1 MLRPVIVLTLFGLSG
16 AALAQTPEDALTDTW
31 AALCAGAAPGSDLSD
46 RCAEIFTGGPG
57 SRSNAAV
64 GNFLDEIPGQGRSST
79 RDGAAELGTVRE
91 SIAANVSIFASVDVG
106 RLDRDDS
113 PNEAAFSGDTWS
125 ASAGIDWAPTP
136 AWLLGAVLNH
146 SQETLDYD
154 NSAGSSRGRY
164 TGLIGYAS
172 WNVAP
177 NFSLDGYAGR
187 LDGSNELRRAIDFT
201 LLSGTTVSALATA
214 SPDSTRTLSGL
225 GFNWSLPRGA
235 WQWRFG
241 AGVDWMKTRLESY
254 SESGGEGL
262 ALRVPTREI
271 VTRRGRVDLGLSHTV
286 STNWGVWQPQL
297 RVGWRHEFANAAR
310 ALSVSFAGD
319 ANATPVTFDTEDP
332 DNGWGE
338 LALSSVF
345 VFTHGHSAFVE
356 YRQRFGHEF
365 LQERVLALGW
375 RVELGAK

>member
-1 MLRPVIVLTLFGLSG
+1 
-16 AALAQTPEDALTDTW
+16 LTDSW
-31 AALCAGAAPGSDLSD
+31 AALCAGAASGSDLSQ

-79 RDGAAELGTVRE
+79 RDGAAALGTVRE

-125 ASAGIDWAPTP
+125 ATAGIDWAPTP
-136 AWLLGAVLNH
+136 AWLLGAALNH

-154 NSAGSSRGRY
+154 NSGGSSRGRY
-164 TGLIGYAS
+164 TGLIGYIS

-177 NFSLDGYAGR
+177 NLSLDGYAGR

-214 SPDSTRTLSGL
+214 SPDSTRSLSGL
-225 GFNWSLPRGA
+225 GLSWSLPHGA
-235 WQWRFG
+235 WQWQLGVG
-241 AGVDWMKTRLESY
+241 ADWMKTRLERY

-297 RVGWRHEFANAAR
+297 RLGWRHEFANASR

-319 ANATPVTFDTEDP
+319 ANATPITFATEDP

-338 LALSSVF
+338 VALSSVF
-345 VFTHGHSAFVE
+345 TFTHGHSAFVE

-375 RVELGAK
+375 RVELGTK